1 LPDARDRDD
10 LQLISEAA
18 RIALGIAAAH
28 FGKSPETWS
37 KDGGSPVSVA
47 DIEVDQFLRKML
59 LAARPDYGWV
69 SEETADDPIRM
80 TRRRIFVVDP
90 IDGTRAF
97 IAGDRNW
104 CVSIAIVENGLP
116 TAGVLAGP
124 SADGFYAAHRGG
136 GATLEGKP
144 MRLSQSQDRAQLLIA
159 GPKKGFP
166 LTYPANSVVVPRI
179 PSLALRIARV
189 ASGEVDLACAGAN
202 SHEWDIAAADL
213 ILSEA
218 GGRLTDVEGNGVRY
232 NREALSQRA
241 LIAAKREL
249 HSGLLTEMQAM
260 AVA

>member
-1 LPDARDRDD
+1 MPDARDGDD

-18 RIALGIAAAH
+18 RLALAIAASH
-28 FGKSPETWS
+28 FGQSPQTWS

-69 SEETADDPIRM
+69 SEETADDPVRM

-104 CVSIAIVENGLP
+104 CVSIAVVENELP

-124 SADGFYAAHRGG
+124 SADGFYAAVRGG
-136 GATLEGKP
+136 GATLQGKP
-144 MRLSQSQDRAQLLIA
+144 MRLSQSHDRDQFLIA

-166 LTYPANSVVVPRI
+166 LTYPVNSVVVPRI

-189 ASGEVDLACAGAN
+189 AAGDVDIACAGAN
-202 SHEWDIAAADL
+202 SHDWDIAAADL

-218 GGRLTDVEGNGVRY
+218 GGKLTDIDGNGVRY
-232 NREALSQRA
+232 NREALLQRA

-249 HSGLLTEMQAM
+249 HPGLLTEMRSIV
-260 AVA
+260 VA